1 MSLGNLVGGQVQ
13 IILKHSLLRSIAHTR
28 SRSQFSHTFSR
39 ISSDLLSGVFDELR
53 RSNLAT
59 WNAPHL

>member
-1 MSLGNLVGGQVQ
+1 M
-13 IILKHSLLRSIAHTR
+13 ILKRSPNRSIAHTR
-28 SRSQFSHTFSR
+28 SRSQFLHTSSR

-59 WNAPHL
+59 LSPARLWEGPSLSLVNA